1 MLWIGY
7 YKGEPHEYVLVY
19 KNGQVTHRGQ
29 GISFFF
35 WKPSATIVRVPTGN
49 IDVPFFLNES
59 TGSFQSV
66 RVQGQLTYRVSNA
79 EAVAAVLDYTLDPD
93 TRAWRSEDPEK
104 LAQNIV
110 NELQRFFRVE
120 LQKMSLEDA
129 LKQAGDISQKVLGQL
144 RGAEILTRLGVEVV
158 TLHVVSVKPTPE
170 MAKALEAEYRE
181 SLQTRADQAIYNR
194 RAMAVDQERR
204 IKENEL
210 TTSITLETQRQKLV
224 ALEGQNARAE
234 AEFEAAATSVRL
246 APYREVEPGTLLAL
260 ALKEMGENA
269 GKIGQLN
276 FTPEILASI
285 LQPSSS
291 KRS

>member
-35 WKPSATIVRVPTGN
+35 WKPRATIVRVPTGN

-66 RVQGQLTYRVSNA
+66 SVQGQLTYRVSNA

>member
-66 RVQGQLTYRVSNA
+66 SVQGQLTYRVSNA